1 MKLLIEEY
9 QYDAKDVVDVLDGL
23 FTLQDV
29 DNKISV
35 NYVGYYYNPKI
46 KDCVFVLPKVL
57 LDEPK
62 KRDENDRGKVFGKYD
77 PTSLINL
84 DENEREEDEE
94 KRLKPH
100 ERKFLY
106 EFAVWIHR
114 AIVVYNESH
123 KDNGIVLRKEIESD
137 GNGAKRKSNTLLD
150 VILALIRF
158 NKENRS
164 FFTFILKNLHSGFNK
179 INWGKTISGT
189 TAVVQNEEPIYLNPV
204 NKKRQI
210 NFEEELIVIFFSI
223 LNYVAERFG
232 FRTEIPFG
240 FKLITGNQFERY
252 INGFGTRRLRQIK
265 YKYYSDIAVRLWDLC
280 YAFFDKAY
288 QIKMSTSQ
296 NEYLLVK
303 SFHIVF
309 EAIIEELIGDNDV
322 PAGLKEQED
331 GKLVDHFY
339 TYKGL
344 ISNRQEENDVYY
356 IGDSKYYKIGSD
368 PGKESVYK
376 QYTYARNV
384 IQWNLNLFLPK
395 DKDMTE
401 EQLAALRED
410 KGRFGKIKLRDEVT
424 EGYNVIPNFFVS
436 ANIDP
441 DTLSYKDKTEE
452 HKKQPPISRHFTN
465 RLYDRDTL
473 LLSHYDVNFLF
484 VLSLYARNNAGAK
497 ESYKVTVREKFR
509 ESIQIIL
516 NNHFKFFAMQAHPDV
531 DSEEYF
537 KTHFKDVVGKTFSPY
552 RNDNIYSLA
561 LDMTDPES
569 QQLLDKLREDFY
581 VVDCPL
587 GTEPSGEIIKE
598 IEKQG
603 DVVREKVYDGS
614 FLTCVVRKNEE
625 GEDEDEKLVRLHELF
640 LNHQAEGTTYV
651 MLNMPNGDLSEI
663 KYLLPIVH
671 NEVDGYY
678 DIKDIRFGQRTKKI
692 VKEGITIPIPAP
704 TLRIRIGE
712 YHPFTR
718 TYTNGI
724 VPRMSNQIWTPQ
736 YLKEHIFD
744 KANTYSSDDADNAP
758 ILAEEPYSLYGYQ
771 EPDEYDY
778 IED

>member
-9 QYDAKDVVDVLDGL
+9 QYNAKDVVDVLEGL

-35 NYVGYYYNPKI
+35 SYVGYYYNPSEKI
-46 KDCVFVLPKVL
+46 RDCVFVLPKVL
-57 LDEPK
+57 IDEH
-62 KRDENDRGKVFGKYD
+62 GLVFGKYD
-77 PTSLINL
+77 PAKLIHL
-84 DENEREEDEE
+84 DRDEVKLE
-94 KRLKPH
+94 PH
-100 ERKFLY
+100 EKKFLY

-114 AIVVYNESH
+114 AIVVYEDAN
-123 KDNGIVLRKEIESD
+123 KNNGIVLKRQIESD
-137 GNGAKRKSNTLLD
+137 GNGAKKKSNTLLD

-164 FFTFILKNLHSGFNK
+164 FFTFILKNIHSGFNK
-179 INWGKTISGT
+179 INWGKTISST
-189 TAVVQNEEPIYLNPV
+189 AAVVQGEEPIYLNPV
-204 NKKRQI
+204 NKKRQV
-210 NFEEELIVIFFSI
+210 NFDEELIVIFFSI

-252 INGFGTRRLRQIK
+252 INGFGMRRLRQIK

-280 YAFFDKAY
+280 YAFFDKTY

-296 NEYLLVK
+296 SEYLLVK

-368 PGKESVYK
+368 PKGEAVYK

-384 IQWNLNLFLPK
+384 IQWNLNLFLDEKSK
-395 DKDMTE
+395 DSEKD
-401 EQLAALRED
+401 RY
-410 KGRFGKIKLRDEVT
+410 KNIRLRDDIT

-436 ANIDP
+436 ANINP
-441 DTLSYKDKTEE
+441 ATLSYEDKTEE
-452 HKKQPPISRHFTN
+452 HKKQPPISRHFNN

-473 LLSHYDVNFLF
+473 ILSHYDVNFLY

-497 ESYKVTVREKFR
+497 EAYRSSVREKFR
-509 ESIQIIL
+509 KSIQDIL
-516 NNHFKFFAMQAHPDV
+516 NKSFKFYAMEAHADV
-531 DSEEYF
+531 DSVKYLKE
-537 KTHFKDVVGKTFSPY
+537 HFKDVVGKVFSPY
-552 RNDNIYSLA
+552 QNDNIYSLA
-561 LDMTDPES
+561 LDMSDPES
-569 QQLLDKLREDFY
+569 QPLLDKLKEDFY
-581 VVDCPL
+581 VAECKL
-587 GTEPSGEIIKE
+587 GDEPSSVIQRAREQFG
-598 IEKQG
+598 G
-603 DVVREKVYDGS
+603 AVRKIDYDGC
-614 FLTCVVRKNEE
+614 FLTCLVRKNEE
-625 GEDEDEKLVRLHELF
+625 GEDMDEKLIRLYDLF
-640 LNHQAEGTTYV
+640 STHQAEGKTYV
-651 MLNMPNGDLSEI
+651 MLNMPSGSINEV
-663 KYLLPIVH
+663 KYLLPIV
-671 NEVDGYY
+671 NNSIDGYY
-678 DIKDIRFGQRTKKI
+678 EIAKVGFGTRTKKTKDGQQI
-692 VKEGITIPIPAP
+692 SGYP
-704 TLRIRIGE
+704 TLRITIGK
-712 YHPFTR
+712 YHPFDR

-724 VPRMSNQIWTPQ
+724 VPNMSNQIWTPQ

-744 KANTYSSDDADNAP
+744 KANAYTPDEDVL
-758 ILAEEPYSLYGYQ
+758 LAQ
-771 EPDEYDY
+771 EPETAYGQAELDEWDY
-778 IED
+778 IEE